1 MPPVKTDGDSDGD
14 GDLSGA
20 ESEHS
25 GSSQGQDHDSSAEE
39 ADEPDSDDSSEMSEG
54 ECERRRTNCQD
65 NLTSLE
71 KQFSILKE
79 QLYKERIVQVDHK
92 LQQIRGGRLQ
102 DYIIPLQQLQSNMDS
117 RKEVAEVMK
126 KYRVNNIMNKF
137 ESEQQACHQHFE
149 SEQNLANDV
158 ICDELMEKVRR
169 LEEDRHNVDISWA
182 DWGTNTRTAKV
193 RGPGRKKAVT
203 VSGPYIVYMLR
214 EEEILEDW
222 TSIRK
227 ALKRSTAAAT

>member
-1 MPPVKTDGDSDGD
+1 MPPVKTDGDSEGD

-20 ESEHS
+20 ESERS

-71 KQFSILKE
+71 KQFAILKE
-79 QLYKERIVQVDHK
+79 QLYKERMVQVDHK
-92 LQQIRGGRLQ
+92 LQQIRSGRLQ
-102 DYIIPLQQLQSNMDS
+102 DYYVPLQHLQANMDS
-117 RKEVAEVMK
+117 RKEVSEVMK
-126 KYRVNNIMNKF
+126 RYRMNNVKNKF
-137 ESEQQACHQHFE
+137 EGELQACYQHFA
-149 SEQNLANDV
+149 SEQNLAIDA
-158 ICDELMEKVRR
+158 ISDELMEKVRR

-182 DWGTNTRTAKV
+182 DWGTSTRTAKV

-214 EEEILEDW
+214 DEEILEDW
-222 TSIRK
+222 TAIRK